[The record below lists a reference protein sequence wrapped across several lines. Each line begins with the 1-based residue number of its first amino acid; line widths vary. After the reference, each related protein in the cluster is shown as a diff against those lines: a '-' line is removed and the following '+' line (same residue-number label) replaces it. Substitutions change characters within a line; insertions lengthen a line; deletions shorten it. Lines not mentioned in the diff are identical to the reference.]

1 MYPISMGISRIAYR
15 YLLDKQDRKP
25 AAKDIKVNKYKN
37 IITVKNGIRFSSK
50 REAHRYEELLL
61 CLKSGTIQDLKLQP
75 KFDFPMGFKYFADF
89 SYTQPDGK
97 KIVEDVK
104 GFRTHVFILKE
115 KCFKYFYPQLELR
128 IIK

>member
-1 MYPISMGISRIAYR
+1 MGFPRSGYHHILS
-15 YLLDKQDRKP
+15 K
-25 AAKDIKVNKYKN
+25 NKYNNKHTY
-37 IITVKNGIRFSSK
+37 IDGIHFPSK
-50 REAHRYEELLL
+50 REAHRYEELLP
-61 CLKSGTIQDLKLQP
+61 CLRAGLIQDLVVHP
-75 KFDFPMGFKYFADF
+75 KFPFPMGFRYEADF

-104 GFRTHVFILKE
+104 GFKTDVFILKE